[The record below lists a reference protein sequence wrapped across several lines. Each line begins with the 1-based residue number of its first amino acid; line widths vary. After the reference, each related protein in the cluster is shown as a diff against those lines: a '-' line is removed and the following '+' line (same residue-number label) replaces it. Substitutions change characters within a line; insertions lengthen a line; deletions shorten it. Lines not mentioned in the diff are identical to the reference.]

1 MKFTDL
7 NVKIIQ
13 VLVKSLLLKVFDNNL
28 YLSSQ
33 VYRYENITSVM
44 SFYFGCISFH
54 VGLGL
59 MSSG

>member
-1 MKFTDL
+1 MEFTDV

-13 VLVKSLLLKVFDNNL
+13 VLVKSLLPKVFDNNL

-33 VYRYENITSVM
+33 VYSYQNIISVM
-44 SFYFGCISFH
+44 AFYFGCISFD